1 MKVFFIF
8 LSLLTQMFELG
19 LFLPKHLQG
28 FLPLVVSLGI
38 VRQFSLWS
46 NFRIFNI
53 LYNISFNWVD
63 LFLIKHISVLGIR
76 FLTSALL
83 LPAVVQSAINSVVLI
98 LCGTRHW
105 TQTNWQGKLIQARYA
120 LQDQWLLWHL
130 TIHSLFSWFLCTHWA
145 SICM

>member
-46 NFRIFNI
+46 NFRIFHI

-83 LPAVVQSAINSVVLI
+83 LPAVLQSVINSVVLI